1 LKPKTNIRNKKF
13 AKPLVQQKE
22 SNMRLESALVGL
34 LSLLVV
40 VAADSVP
47 VRSIRRGEEDQKRRP
62 NGQRRAKKS
71 KKMSMKS
78 DKNYYY
84 NPPSPSIPEG
94 PVYRP
99 PTDPVPPSYQYPEAK
114 GKGESKKK
122 YKYPDSHYRD
132 RLMHSGSY
140 KGKGKGRY
148 YTYPPFPS
156 PRPTPSPNGVPTTRP
171 PTTPPA
177 NEGCSS
183 LIADSIADQVS
194 QVITRNP
201 PRCCDG
207 NPETAVFITH
217 AEPDDST
224 FSGFEPFWD
233 AVYAQILQT
242 TTALGVCFVMTG
254 YDPGAGTMELP
265 LSLLDAIGVAST
277 IPEVPSIMT
286 TDPTSDVALMQA
298 IRSVSSNSLLSSIG
312 VFNSG
317 YNNIIVES
325 IVSGQNRLP
334 YVGYLSD
341 AEFGTEAG
349 RVSRRL
355 LDGTPAVPLCYNA
368 RLGMVRN
375 IAERC
380 ASFYA
385 EVTNNPVLTEDGVA
399 CSSESDPQQLA
410 NQIISAGAN
419 VVWSHVD
426 CCRVVL
432 DAVQIVR
439 EQGSTVIVGCQDL
452 DTTGGQIDFLTQQ
465 PIELQAYQ
473 AASWASFPVLQ
484 AQRGKDG
491 RGDQFFPSL
500 QTLVNTGIFSIIL
513 L

>member
-1 LKPKTNIRNKKF
+1 
-13 AKPLVQQKE
+13 
-22 SNMRLESALVGL
+22 MRVEAALVGL
-34 LSLLVV
+34 LSLSVA
-40 VAADSVP
+40 VAADGVP
-47 VRSIRRGEEDQKRRP
+47 VQNVRRGEDEQKRRG
-62 NGQRRAKKS
+62 NIQRRAKKS
-71 KKMSMKS
+71 KSTKKSMKS
-78 DKNYYY
+78 SKKDYYE
-84 NPPSPSIPEG
+84 PPPSIPDG

-99 PTDPVPPSYQYPEAK
+99 PTDPSPPNYQYPGGK
-114 GKGESKKK
+114 GKGASKKK
-122 YKYPDSHYRD
+122 YKDPDGHYYGD
-132 RLMHSGSY
+132 RLMYSGSY
-140 KGKGKGRY
+140 KGKGKGGY
-148 YTYPPFPS
+148 YTWPPFPS
-156 PRPTPSPNGVPTTRP
+156 PRPTPAPNGIPTTRP

-183 LIADSIADQVS
+183 LIANSIGDQVP

-207 NPETAVFITH
+207 NPATAVFITH

-298 IRSVSSNSLLSSIG
+298 IRGVSSNSLLSSIG
-312 VFNSG
+312 VFNAG

-325 IVSGQNRLP
+325 IVSGQDRLP
-334 YVGYLSD
+334 FVGYLSD

-349 RVSRRL
+349 RVSLRL

-368 RLGMVRN
+368 RLGITRS

-399 CSSESDPQQLA
+399 CSSESDPQELA
-410 NQIISAGAN
+410 NQISAAGAN

-432 DAVQIVR
+432 DAVEIVR
-439 EQGSTVIVGCQDL
+439 EQGTRVIVGCQDL
-452 DTTGGQIDFLTQQ
+452 DTTGGQVDFVTQQ

-500 QTLVNTGIFSIIL
+500 QTLVNTGIFSVIL

>member
-1 LKPKTNIRNKKF
+1 
-13 AKPLVQQKE
+13 
-22 SNMRLESALVGL
+22 MRLEAALVGL
-34 LSLLVV
+34 LSLS
-40 VAADSVP
+40 VAAAADGVP
-47 VRSIRRGEEDQKRRP
+47 AQNVRRGEEEQRRRE
-62 NGQRRAKKS
+62 NTQRRAKKS

-78 DKNYYY
+78 GKGYYY
-84 NPPSPSIPEG
+84 PPSPSVPPDLPQG

-99 PTDPVPPSYQYPEAK
+99 PTDPMPSSYG
-114 GKGESKKK
+114 GKGASRKK
-122 YKYPDSHYRD
+122 YKDPYGHYYGD

-140 KGKGKGRY
+140 KGKGKGKGGY
-148 YTYPPFPS
+148 YTYPPFPA
-156 PRPTPSPNGVPTTRP
+156 PNPTRAPSNGEPTTRAP
-171 PTTPPA
+171 STPTP
-177 NEGCSS
+177 NEGCTSM
-183 LIADSIADQVS
+183 IAESIAS
-194 QVITRNP
+194 QVPQALTRNP
-201 PRCCDG
+201 PRCCNG
-207 NPETAVFITH
+207 NPATAVFVTH

-254 YDPGAGTMELP
+254 SDPGAGTMELP
-265 LSLLDAIGVAST
+265 LVMLDVIGVSST
-277 IPEVPSIMT
+277 IPEVPSLMT
-286 TDPTSDVALMQA
+286 TDPTPDVALMQA

-325 IVSGQNRLP
+325 IVSGQDRLP
-334 YVGYLSD
+334 FVGYLSD

-349 RVSRRL
+349 RVSLRL
-355 LDGTPAVPLCYNA
+355 LDGIPAVPLCYNA
-368 RLGMVRN
+368 RLGVTRS

-385 EVTNNPVLTEDGVA
+385 EVTSNPVPTEDGVA
-399 CSSESDPQQLA
+399 CSSESDPQVLA
-410 NQIISAGAN
+410 NQIIAAGAN

-426 CCRVVL
+426 CCQAVL
-432 DAVQIVR
+432 DAVEIAR
-439 EQGSTVIVGCQDL
+439 EQGSRVVVGCQDL
-452 DTTGGQIDFLTQQ
+452 DTTGGRVDFVTQQ

-500 QTLVNTGIFSIIL
+500 QTLVNTGIFSVIL